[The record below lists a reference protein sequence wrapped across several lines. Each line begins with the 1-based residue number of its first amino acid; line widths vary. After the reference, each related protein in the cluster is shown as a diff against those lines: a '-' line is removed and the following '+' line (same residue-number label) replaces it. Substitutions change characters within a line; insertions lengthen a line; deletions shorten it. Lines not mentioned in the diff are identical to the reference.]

1 MKRII
6 RLTEGDLVKLIK
18 RVINEGEIDEIDI
31 EGTYLE
37 KPNNDY
43 YRMKKL
49 DDTFVKDYG
58 NVFKDEPITR
68 SKPYGLKFIHRGD
81 NLYDVKFPPNFGIK
95 HFPSRV
101 DFGDG
106 GLYGNEHY
114 GLEIPAMKKT
124 NRGTIKSVDEI
135 LNDWGVVI
143 ETEGE
148 PRNRIHFIGGLPS
161 ILMGTGLGYLIYQE
175 FIKYLGWGSSTSN
188 VSAESQKIWTKLIK
202 DSDFY
207 SFYIDG
213 KTSSRIFAIYK
224 GTDKDIVKIV
234 KDNYTD
240 VNFIKFDKE
249 LLNDYPE
256 LIKYKK
262 N

>member
-6 RLTEGDLVKLIK
+6 RLTEGELVKLIK

-37 KPNNDY
+37 KPNTDY
-43 YRMKKL
+43 YRKKDL
-49 DDTFVKDYG
+49 DDAFVKDYG

-68 SKPYGLKFIHRGD
+68 SEPYGLKFINIGK
-81 NLYDVKFPPNFGIK
+81 NLYNVKFPPNFGIR

-101 DFGDG
+101 NFENS

-124 NRGTIKSVDEI
+124 NRGIIKNVDEI
-135 LNDWGVVI
+135 LNDWGVKI

-175 FIKYLGWGSSTSN
+175 FIKYLGWGSSTSS
-188 VSAESQKIWTKLIK
+188 VSAESQRIWTKLIK
-202 DSDFY
+202 DPDFY
-207 SFYIDG
+207 SFYIAG
-213 KTSSRIFAIYK
+213 KKSSRIFAIYK

-234 KDNYTD
+234 DDNYYD
-240 VNFIKFDKE
+240 VESIKFGQD
-249 LLNDYPE
+249 LLTDYPE

>member
-1 MKRII
+1 
-6 RLTEGDLVKLIK
+6 
-18 RVINEGEIDEIDI
+18 
-31 EGTYLE
+31 
-37 KPNNDY
+37 
-43 YRMKKL
+43 
-49 DDTFVKDYG
+49 
-58 NVFKDEPITR
+58 
-68 SKPYGLKFIHRGD
+68 
-81 NLYDVKFPPNFGIK
+81 
-95 HFPSRV
+95 
-101 DFGDG
+101 
-106 GLYGNEHY
+106 
-114 GLEIPAMKKT
+114 MKKT
-124 NRGTIKSVDEI
+124 NRGIIKNVDEI

-188 VSAESQKIWTKLIK
+188 VSAESQRIWTKLIK
-202 DSDFY
+202 DPDFY

-213 KTSSRIFAIYK
+213 EISSRIFAIYK

-234 KDNYTD
+234 DDNYND
-240 VNFIKFDKE
+240 VNFIKFDKD